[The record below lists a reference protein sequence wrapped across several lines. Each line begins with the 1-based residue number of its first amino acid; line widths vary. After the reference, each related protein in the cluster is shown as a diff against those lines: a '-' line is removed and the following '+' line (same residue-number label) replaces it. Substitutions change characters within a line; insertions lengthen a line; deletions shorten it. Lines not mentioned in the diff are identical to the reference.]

1 MIDHPQVSTAPSMAI
16 LPAILVSLALP
27 VLIYLGNP
35 AIALLV
41 GAAVVLAFDRTP
53 FPAAATWGKYAL
65 QAAIVLLGLKLNP
78 GQLLQISA
86 DYSLLVSGY
95 VLLTLALGLL
105 LGRIFRNEARSS
117 QLLASGT
124 AICGGTA
131 IASLSPVIRARPDQT
146 AVALSLVFLL
156 NAIALFT
163 FPAIG
168 EFFEL
173 SQHQFGVWTALAIHD
188 TSSVIA
194 TSSLYGEEAATVATT
209 VKLGRTLWLIPVI
222 LVFSILQGA
231 DKARLRVPG
240 FILFFIAAAAISP
253 LFADTVVIPAASMLS
268 KALLSLALLC
278 IGMEMNRQTLRQLR
292 GAALLQGVLLWMLVV
307 PVTLALALNFG

>member
-1 MIDHPQVSTAPSMAI
+1 
-16 LPAILVSLALP
+16 
-27 VLIYLGNP
+27 
-35 AIALLV
+35 
-41 GAAVVLAFDRTP
+41 
-53 FPAAATWGKYAL
+53 
-65 QAAIVLLGLKLNP
+65 
-78 GQLLQISA
+78 
-86 DYSLLVSGY
+86 
-95 VLLTLALGLL
+95 LGLL

-173 SQHQFGVWTALAIHD
+173 SQHQFGVWAALAIHD

-194 TSSLYGEEAATVATT
+194 TSSLYGEEAETVATT

-253 LFADTVVIPAASMLS
+253 LFADTVVIPTAAMLS
-268 KALLSLALLC
+268 KALLCVALLC

>member
-1 MIDHPQVSTAPSMAI
+1 MAR
-16 LPAILVSLALP
+16 LPAILVTLALP
-27 VLIYLGNP
+27 VLIYIGNP

-41 GAAVVLAFDRTP
+41 GAAVVLIFDRTP

-78 GQLLQISA
+78 GQLVQISA

-105 LGRIFRNEARSS
+105 LGRIFRNETGSS

-173 SQHQFGVWTALAIHD
+173 SQHQFGVWAALAIHD

-253 LFADTVVIPAASMLS
+253 LFAGTAVIPTAAMLS
-268 KALLSLALLC
+268 KALLCVALLC
-278 IGMEMNRQTLRQLR
+278 IGMEMNRQTIRQLR
-292 GAALLQGVLLWMLVV
+292 GAALLQGVLLWMVVV